1 MRDPVRRQAR
11 TLALAC
17 CLALC
22 STQAGAVPSAGA
34 QQKPD
39 PLFDEDF
46 DELGGDAAVADP
58 IEPFN
63 RVIFGVNEAVDFI
76 LWTPATRIYR
86 FAVPRPARAGIRR
99 VFLNLNSTSVLINKI
114 LQLRLGDA
122 AKTLGRFL
130 LNTTAGWGGLFD
142 PAAAV
147 GWEPQHADFG
157 ETLASM
163 RVPPGPYLV
172 LPFFGP
178 SSIRDGVGTIVQF
191 AKQND
196 ADAVLSGARVPYLRG
211 YRLWVHASRRESRRD
226 PAAQG
231 LVGRLLLGAPQ
242 RLLAESG
249 SLARSIAWPRSR
261 RGLTGLRG
269 RRRFRRRTG

>member
-22 STQAGAVPSAGA
+22 STQAGAVPEAVPSAGA

-39 PLFDEDF
+39 PLFDQDF

-178 SSIRDGVGTIVQF
+178 SSIRDGVGTIVDQF
-191 AKQND
+191 LQPTLYFLGPVSHIFVGTGFGFTLRDEKADEIRLLKESSVDYYSVLRSAYWQNREASLDRSLGREAD
-196 ADAVLSGARVPYLRG
+196 AD
-211 YRLWVHASRRESRRD
+211 
-226 PAAQG
+226 
-231 LVGRLLLGAPQ
+231 
-242 RLLAESG
+242 
-249 SLARSIAWPRSR
+249 
-261 RGLTGLRG
+261 
-269 RRRFRRRTG
+269 